1 MENLETLNQA
11 INAPQIQGDGQN
23 IQGQGSLEQNIQEPQ
38 AQLNPQK
45 LESIPNDVQQ
55 QGLNEVQME
64 QILNIIQQSQI
75 QNIQQNAKVQ
85 EPQQKGEYG
94 ELAEALGISE
104 YKKQVDE
111 LKQELEKLNSE
122 RNIINVKNSIAE
134 MEGRL
139 EGFKGE
145 EIFNYL
151 NELNKTNPAMAQ
163 GLDNPQ
169 GWEMIYNQLRMQQL
183 TQTQQAQNQ
192 GIVKEPQAIQV
203 QNNPDLILA
212 STQNQNFVPNDLMN
226 KIKSGNATYSEMGKI
241 FG

>member
-11 INAPQIQGDGQN
+11 INAPQTQGDGQN

-38 AQLNPQK
+38 AQGNPQI
-45 LESIPNDVQQ
+45 ESIPNDVQQ

-75 QNIQQNAKVQ
+75 QNIPQQNAK

-122 RNIINVKNSIAE
+122 RNIINVKNAIAE

-183 TQTQQAQNQ
+183 TQTQQTQNQ
-192 GIVKEPQAIQV
+192 GIVKEPQATQV

-226 KIKSGNATYSEMGKI
+226 KIKSGNATYEEMGKI

>member
-11 INAPQIQGDGQN
+11 INAPQTQGDGQN

-38 AQLNPQK
+38 AQSNPQI
-45 LESIPNDVQQ
+45 ESIPNDVQQ

-75 QNIQQNAKVQ
+75 QNIPQQNAK
-85 EPQQKGEYG
+85 EPQQKGEYV

-183 TQTQQAQNQ
+183 TQTQQTQNQ
-192 GIVKEPQAIQV
+192 SIVNQPQATQV

>member
-11 INAPQIQGDGQN
+11 INAPQTQGEEQN

-38 AQLNPQK
+38 AQGNGQI
-45 LESIPNDVQQ
+45 ESIPNDVQQ

-183 TQTQQAQNQ
+183 TQTQQTQNQ
-192 GIVKEPQAIQV
+192 GIVKEPQATQV

>member
-11 INAPQIQGDGQN
+11 INAPQTQGDGQN

-38 AQLNPQK
+38 AQSNPQI
-45 LESIPNDVQQ
+45 ESIPNDVQQ

-75 QNIQQNAKVQ
+75 QNIPQQNAK

-183 TQTQQAQNQ
+183 TQTQQTQNQ
-192 GIVKEPQAIQV
+192 GIVNQPQATQV

>member
-11 INAPQIQGDGQN
+11 INAPQTQGE
-23 IQGQGSLEQNIQEPQ
+23 EQNIQEPQ
-38 AQLNPQK
+38 AQLNPQI
-45 LESIPNDVQQ
+45 ESIPNDVQQ

-75 QNIQQNAKVQ
+75 QNIQQQNAK

-183 TQTQQAQNQ
+183 TQTQQTQNQ
-192 GIVKEPQAIQV
+192 GIVNQPQATQV

>member
-38 AQLNPQK
+38 AQGNGQI
-45 LESIPNDVQQ
+45 ESIPNDVQQ

-183 TQTQQAQNQ
+183 TQTQQTQNQ
-192 GIVKEPQAIQV
+192 GIVKEPQATQV

>member
-11 INAPQIQGDGQN
+11 INAPQIQGEEQN

-38 AQLNPQK
+38 AQGNGQI
-45 LESIPNDVQQ
+45 ESIPNDVQQ

-75 QNIQQNAKVQ
+75 QNIPQQNAK

>member
-11 INAPQIQGDGQN
+11 INAPQTQGDGQN

-38 AQLNPQK
+38 AQSNPQI
-45 LESIPNDVQQ
+45 ESIPNDVQQ

-75 QNIQQNAKVQ
+75 QNTPQQNAK

-183 TQTQQAQNQ
+183 TQTQQTQNQ
-192 GIVKEPQAIQV
+192 GIVNQPQATQV

>member
-11 INAPQIQGDGQN
+11 INAPQTQGDGQN

-38 AQLNPQK
+38 AQLNPQI
-45 LESIPNDVQQ
+45 ESIPNDVQQ

-75 QNIQQNAKVQ
+75 QNIPQQNAK

-183 TQTQQAQNQ
+183 TQTQQTQNQ
-192 GIVKEPQAIQV
+192 SIVKEPQATQV

>member
-11 INAPQIQGDGQN
+11 INAPQTQGDGQN

-38 AQLNPQK
+38 AQGNPQI
-45 LESIPNDVQQ
+45 ESIPNDVQQ

>member
-11 INAPQIQGDGQN
+11 INAPQTQGDGQN

-38 AQLNPQK
+38 AQGNPQI
-45 LESIPNDVQQ
+45 ESIPNDVQQ

-64 QILNIIQQSQI
+64 QILNIIQQSQN
-75 QNIQQNAKVQ
+75 QNIPQQNAK

-183 TQTQQAQNQ
+183 TQTQQTQKQ
-192 GIVKEPQAIQV
+192 GIVKEPQATQV

>member
-11 INAPQIQGDGQN
+11 INAPQTQGEEQN

-38 AQLNPQK
+38 AQGNPQI
-45 LESIPNDVQQ
+45 ESIPNDVQQ

-75 QNIQQNAKVQ
+75 QNIPQQNAK

-183 TQTQQAQNQ
+183 TQTQQTQNQ
-192 GIVKEPQAIQV
+192 GIVKEPQATQV

>member
-11 INAPQIQGDGQN
+11 INAPQTQGDGQN

-38 AQLNPQK
+38 AQSNPQI
-45 LESIPNDVQQ
+45 ESIPNDVQQ

-75 QNIQQNAKVQ
+75 QNIPQQNAK

-183 TQTQQAQNQ
+183 TQTQQTQNQ
-192 GIVKEPQAIQV
+192 SIVNQPQATQV

>member
-11 INAPQIQGDGQN
+11 INAPQTQGDGQN

-38 AQLNPQK
+38 AQGNPQI
-45 LESIPNDVQQ
+45 ESIPNDVQQ

-75 QNIQQNAKVQ
+75 QNIPQQNAK

-183 TQTQQAQNQ
+183 TQTQQTQNQ
-192 GIVKEPQAIQV
+192 GIVKEPQATQV

>member
-11 INAPQIQGDGQN
+11 INAPQTQGDGQN

-38 AQLNPQK
+38 AQSNPQI
-45 LESIPNDVQQ
+45 ESIPNDVQQ

-75 QNIQQNAKVQ
+75 QNIPQQNAK

-183 TQTQQAQNQ
+183 TQTQQIQNQ
-192 GIVKEPQAIQV
+192 GIVKEPQATQV